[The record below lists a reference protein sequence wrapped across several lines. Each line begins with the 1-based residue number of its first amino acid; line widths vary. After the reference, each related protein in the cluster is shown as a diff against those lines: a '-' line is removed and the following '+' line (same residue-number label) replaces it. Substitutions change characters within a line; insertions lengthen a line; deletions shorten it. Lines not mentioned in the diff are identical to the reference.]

1 MSLKKFGEA
10 LAAGGKSMEHLSR
23 GLGDAI
29 ASLGEN
35 LVKSQQIRHESA
47 RLREQQEFLARFHE
61 EEAGRREAAAEADFG
76 RARRAAEH
84 QAALDT
90 AAAELAHGHSLEQ
103 EEHRARCQ
111 VLMHAE
117 LLQLNADQES
127 TPFSY
132 SPDRVRADA
141 LAAGHDLRRPVLL
154 IAPFYSDSADNS
166 ANDERPT
173 EFLLALHHAWDRQP
187 WSQDMGR
194 LTGVFRRPLRMLDVD
209 LHTTRQ
215 VLGDVPT
222 VLVFGEIES
231 NHRLWV
237 NVVGWHLTPRTRGP
251 DDFPARVTGVDP
263 GTGDAFR
270 LILPPIEIPQDGG
283 PAAAHERVA
292 FRDAVAAD
300 ALLFAELYAE
310 WFHTAHGRTPTLHKH
325 LPETAAP
332 LQSAMAVGSAAMLD
346 IAVAHDRIEPLEA
359 YLRQARV
366 YLECGHCDRALTL
379 ARQCAEELRSGDTT
393 EVQLYLDW
401 IRRTVALLRELSE
414 DDEAMAL
421 AETARRTAQDTILRR
436 TIWGTG

>member
-35 LVKSQQIRHESA
+35 LVKAQQIRHESA

-61 EEAGRREAAAEADFG
+61 EEARRREAAAEADFD

-103 EEHRARCQ
+103 QEHRARCQ

-117 LLQLNADQES
+117 LLRLNVDQAS

-141 LAAGHDLRRPVLL
+141 LAAGHDRQRPVLL

-209 LHTTRQ
+209 LRTTHQ

-222 VLVFGEIES
+222 VVVFGEIES

-237 NVVGWHLTPRTRGP
+237 NVVGWHLTPRTGGP
-251 DDFPARVTGVDP
+251 DGSPARGIGDGCGP
-263 GTGDAFR
+263 GDAFR
-270 LILPPIEIPQDGG
+270 LILPPIEIPQDGKLAG
-283 PAAAHERVA
+283 ARDRVA
-292 FRDAVAAD
+292 FRDTVAAD

-310 WFHTAHGRTPTLHKH
+310 WFHTANGRTPTLHKQ
-325 LPETAAP
+325 LPEAVAP
-332 LQSAMAVGSAAMLD
+332 LQNAMAVGSAAMLD
-346 IAVAHDRIEPLEA
+346 IAVTHGRIEPLEA
-359 YLRQARV
+359 SLRQVRV
-366 YLECGHCDRALTL
+366 YVECGQREVALVT
-379 ARQCAEELRSGDTT
+379 ARRCAEELRSGDTT

-401 IRRTVALLRELSE
+401 IRRTAALLRELGE
-414 DDEAMAL
+414 DGEATAVTE
-421 AETARRTAQDTILRR
+421 AARRTAQDSILRR
-436 TIWGTG
+436 IIWGTE